1 MHSGHIVREISPG
14 GGVAIRDAHCQYV
27 LRRLRSDA
35 LEVEIVGT
43 DRGQFGSAAIDEVTL
58 ALFREPE
65 LTLFVDASRAS
76 FSVPSVSRAWA
87 RFFDTNRRQLK
98 RVAILASSRGMEV
111 TMGIVRH
118 LSDTA
123 HLIQI
128 YSDREAYEARKG
140 LPAS

>member
-1 MHSGHIVREISPG
+1 MHDSNLVREISPG
-14 GGVAIRDAHCQYV
+14 GGVVLRDANCQYV

-43 DRGQFGSAAIDEVTL
+43 DKGQFGSAAIDEVTL
-58 ALFREPE
+58 ALFREPA
-65 LTLFVDASRAS
+65 LALFVDASRAS
-76 FSVPSVSRAWA
+76 FTAPSVSRAWA
-87 RFFDTNRRQLK
+87 RFFDMNRKQLK
-98 RVAILASSRGMEV
+98 RVAILASSKGMEL

-140 LPAS
+140 